1 MCMHINSQRKG
12 EFQITKKVVMV
23 ALERMEDLLI
33 WVVRK
38 RESEYFVKNYR
49 LDFFHKKKEGIYVGK
64 MKVEVSSL
72 LFRQIWELELVS
84 YVSGLHVT
92 CFLL

>member
-23 ALERMEDLLI
+23 AFERMEDLLI

-49 LDFFHKKKEGIYVGK
+49 LNFFHKKRRRRYICRKNEGGSVVIAV
-64 MKVEVSSL
+64 
-72 LFRQIWELELVS
+72 
-84 YVSGLHVT
+84 
-92 CFLL
+92 